1 MSHTNGHIFPTAQV
15 TAANQEWEWVQ
26 EEPCATGAASQLDHV
41 QVSDQG
47 LPTTLA
53 EVASQLDHVRVF
65 AQTLSTTLAEWYEKC
80 GVPDTLQLLPMLST
94 TASCAKA
101 DRLVV
106 AGRGNVGK
114 STVANALLGTNVF
127 WPTAKCTMTSCICET
142 HYGEKEEYMV
152 ENRRI
157 QCERGQI
164 PKEAVRRSAISEK
177 EEFQALVSKPLLAW
191 APSELL
197 KGGVILVDLP
207 GLDQEKEYMEVLQKC
222 PSCTAAAFS
231 SSDCCWKT
239 FPGKP
244 TS

>member
-1 MSHTNGHIFPTAQV
+1 MADAGAGGDAGGVSSFSSGTTVSSVEV

-94 TASCAKA
+94 VTASCAEA
-101 DRLVV
+101 NRLVV

-152 ENRRI
+152 ENSRI
-157 QCERGQI
+157 QCERGRI
-164 PKEAVRRSAISEK
+164 PKEAVRRSATSEK
-177 EEFQALVSKPLLAW
+177 EEFQALLSKSLRA
-191 APSELL
+191 
-197 KGGVILVDLP
+197 
-207 GLDQEKEYMEVLQKC
+207 
-222 PSCTAAAFS
+222 
-231 SSDCCWKT
+231 
-239 FPGKP
+239 
-244 TS
+244 